1 MKKIL
6 IAAAAAMLATGAGL
20 LSASAADKLKIGFIY
35 LGPVVDL
42 GWTYQHDLGRLDMV
56 K

>member
-20 LSASAADKLKIGFIY
+20 FGASAADKLKISDDPGLHGHF
-35 LGPVVDL
+35 
-42 GWTYQHDLGRLDMV
+42 
-56 K
+56 